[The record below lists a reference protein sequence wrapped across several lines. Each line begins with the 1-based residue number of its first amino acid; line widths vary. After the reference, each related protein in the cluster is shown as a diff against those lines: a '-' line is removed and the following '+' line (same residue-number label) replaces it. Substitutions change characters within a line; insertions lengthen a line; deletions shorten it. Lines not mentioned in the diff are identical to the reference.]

1 MMKTSKK
8 FKKINSE
15 LDFNIAYEPD
25 KALEIL
31 KNYSS
36 KKFDESVD
44 IAINLGIDPKKS
56 DQAVRGSVVL
66 PKGTGKTSKVI
77 VFAQGDAAEKAK
89 AAGADEVGFEDLAD
103 KVKSGYT
110 DFDVVIATP
119 DSMRIVG
126 QLGQVLG
133 PKGLMPNPKVG
144 TVTPNVDKAVDNVKK
159 GQVQFRSDKG
169 GILHCIIGKLS
180 FDKEDLIEN
189 MKELISVVSKLRPS
203 SAKGI
208 FVKKISLSS
217 TMGPGL
223 TIDVSLFK

>member
-66 PKGTGKTSKVI
+66 PKGTGKSSKVI

-89 AAGADEVGFEDLAD
+89 TAGADEVGFEDLAD

-144 TVTPNVDKAVDNVKK
+144 TVTPNVENAVDNVKK

-189 MKELISVVSKLRPS
+189 MKELISVVSKLRPT

-208 FVKKISLSS
+208 FLKKISLSS

-223 TIDVSLFK
+223 TIDVNLFK

>member
-1 MMKTSKK
+1 MVKTSKK

-66 PKGTGKTSKVI
+66 PKGTGKSSKVI

-89 AAGADEVGFEDLAD
+89 TAGADEVGFEDLAD

-223 TIDVSLFK
+223 TIDVNFFK

>member
-1 MMKTSKK
+1 MTKITKK

-15 LDFNIAYEPD
+15 LDFDVTYDPD
-25 KALEIL
+25 KAFEIL
-31 KNYSS
+31 KEYSS

-66 PKGTGKTSKVI
+66 PKGTGKSSKVI

-103 KVKSGYT
+103 KVKSGFT

-144 TVTPNVDKAVDNVKK
+144 TVTPDVEKAVDNVKK
-159 GQVQFRSDKG
+159 GQVQFRTRQGWHSS
-169 GILHCIIGKLS
+169 LHNWK
-180 FDKEDLIEN
+180 
-189 MKELISVVSKLRPS
+189 V
-203 SAKGI
+203 I
-208 FVKKISLSS
+208 FSERRFAREYERVN
-217 TMGPGL
+217 
-223 TIDVSLFK
+223 

>member
-1 MMKTSKK
+1 MIKTTKK

-15 LDFNIAYEPD
+15 LDFNITYDPN
-25 KALEIL
+25 KAFEVL

-44 IAINLGIDPKKS
+44 VAINLGIDPKKS

-66 PKGTGKTSKVI
+66 PKGTGKSSKVI

-89 AAGADEVGFEDLAD
+89 AAGADEVGFEELAD
-103 KVKSGYT
+103 KVKSGFT

-144 TVTPNVDKAVDNVKK
+144 TVTP
-159 GQVQFRSDKG
+159 
-169 GILHCIIGKLS
+169 
-180 FDKEDLIEN
+180 
-189 MKELISVVSKLRPS
+189 
-203 SAKGI
+203 
-208 FVKKISLSS
+208 
-217 TMGPGL
+217 
-223 TIDVSLFK
+223 DVEKSG

>member
-1 MMKTSKK
+1 
-8 FKKINSE
+8 

-66 PKGTGKTSKVI
+66 PKGTGKSSKVI

-89 AAGADEVGFEDLAD
+89 TAGADEVGFEDLAD